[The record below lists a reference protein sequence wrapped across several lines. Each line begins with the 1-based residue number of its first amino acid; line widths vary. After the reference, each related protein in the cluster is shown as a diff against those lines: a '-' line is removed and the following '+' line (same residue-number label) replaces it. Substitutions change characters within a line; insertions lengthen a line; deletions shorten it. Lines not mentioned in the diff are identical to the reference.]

1 MDAEPSILR
10 GCGIV
15 REQLTRGRMVL
26 VLEGGIPGG
35 LSIVEA
41 DLPPVNVAKRPF
53 EFGDSTR
60 RRLYGD

>member
-10 GCGIV
+10 GCGIAV
-15 REQLTRGRMVL
+15 EHVTRGQKVL

-41 DLPPVNVAKRPF
+41 DCFPVNVAQRPF
-53 EFGDSTR
+53 EFEDPAK
-60 RRLYGD
+60 RRLYSY